1 MASKTLLN
9 FFSDKTLVIPG
20 YQRDYAW
27 TTKNVDDLLDDVEE
41 ALADR
46 TGHYLGTFI
55 LSQDG
60 QGAPA
65 YVVDGQQRLTTL
77 TLVFHALV
85 RRLEQDELR
94 FHYRS
99 LFIRSPATGLKLN
112 VQGDNQAFLQA
123 LVDGNNPRPET
134 DGQER
139 LAKAYDRIC
148 LRIDALV
155 QDEGGQARLEAWLR
169 QLSLVEVL
177 EFVAEDEGRAIR
189 MFQSVNDRG
198 VPLSRMDIVKS
209 LLIYSSN
216 RYLDGALDQAI
227 AEAFGR
233 AFHSFSRLKRLVSEP
248 GYQVNSLNRDSFRE
262 DDVLRYHFL
271 TFKASQFGVNGA
283 ADYAA
288 TTQTVLEDFLKP
300 ALKALRNEPARLREF
315 LETYTN
321 DLVNF
326 FGLLEAELQATR
338 TDFEVYLMWVA
349 QNVSVTLHPLII
361 RLRERGLLDQPGE
374 PAVDGKIRTLRQ
386 LVEVADIRAL
396 KLNSTNPQAGIFRL
410 VTQMHQLSPHEIG
423 ARLKHFSQRFLGD
436 DAMRD
441 VLVNGGMY
449 RNPALIR
456 ILLEEERHHLR
467 AGERP
472 DLDIPKLVALSAT
485 GISQE
490 HIISQ
495 AAEESFSLEAYGFL
509 DPEEFN
515 DFKDRLGNLTLLETP
530 INSAC
535 SNRTVEVKASAESLY
550 QASTY
555 LAARKLATALSQAG
569 QRFTKQ
575 GIESRS
581 AELAGRAVQRWAL

>member
-1 MASKTLLN
+1 MASKTLIN

-27 TTKNVDDLLDDVEE
+27 ATKNVDDLLNDVEE

-46 TGHYLGTFI
+46 SGHYLGTFI
-55 LSQDG
+55 LSQEG
-60 QGAPA
+60 PEAPA
-65 YVVDGQQRLTTL
+65 FVVDGQQRLTTL
-77 TLVFHALV
+77 TLIFHALV
-85 RRLEQDELR
+85 RRLEKDELR

-99 LFIRSPATGLKLN
+99 QFIKSPATGLKLN
-112 VQGDNQAFLQA
+112 VHGGNQAFLQA
-123 LVDGNNPRPET
+123 LVDGTTPVPGT

-139 LAKAYDRIC
+139 LSKAYDRIS
-148 LRIDALV
+148 LRVDELLAG
-155 QDEGGQARLEAWLR
+155 EGGQARLEAWLL
-169 QLSLVEVL
+169 QLSRVEVL

-198 VPLSRMDIVKS
+198 VPLSKMDIVKS

-216 RYLDGALDQAI
+216 RYLNGALDESI

-233 AFHSFSRLKRLVSEP
+233 AFHAFSRLKRLVSVA
-248 GYQVNSLNRDSFRE
+248 GYQVNSLSRDTFRE

-271 TFKASQFGVNGA
+271 TFNADQFGVNGA

-300 ALKALRNEPARLREF
+300 ALKQLRADPAKLRHF

-338 TDFEVYLMWVA
+338 TDFDVYLMWVA
-349 QNVSVTLHPLII
+349 QNVSATLHPLIL

-374 PAVDGKIRTLRQ
+374 QELDGTARTLRQ
-386 LVEVADIRAL
+386 LIEVADIRAL
-396 KLNSTNPQAGIFRL
+396 KLNSTNPQAGIFKL
-410 VTQMHQLSPHEIG
+410 VNQIDTLTTLEIG
-423 ARLKHFSQRFLGD
+423 ARLKHFSQRFLAD

-441 VLVNGGMY
+441 TLTKSGMY
-449 RNPALIR
+449 KNPSLVR
-456 ILLEEERHHLR
+456 ILIEEERHHLR
-467 AGERP
+467 AADRP
-472 DLDIPKLVALSAT
+472 DLDIAKLVALAAA

-490 HIISQ
+490 HIVSQ
-495 AAEESFSLEAYGFL
+495 AADESFSLEAYGFG
-509 DPEEFN
+509 DAEEFS
-515 DFKDRLGNLTLLETP
+515 DFKDRLGNLTLLETS

-535 SNRTVEVKASAESLY
+535 SNRTVEVKVSLANLY
-550 QASTY
+550 QASDY
-555 LAARKLATALSQAG
+555 LSARKLAATLSQSG
-569 QRFTKQ
+569 KRFTKD
-575 GIESRS
+575 GIEARS
-581 AELAGRAVQRWAL
+581 AELASRAVQRWPL